1 MNDVMKDITAV
12 VMAIVGVALLTVIVS
27 NKNQTSQVIGAATGG
42 TANLLAVA
50 MGGAPSAGM
59 GLSMS

>member
-1 MNDVMKDITAV
+1 MGEVSKDITAI

-27 NKNQTSQVIGAATGG
+27 NRNNTVGVIGAATSG

-50 MGGAPSAGM
+50 MGGAPTSGIGTAM
-59 GLSMS
+59 G